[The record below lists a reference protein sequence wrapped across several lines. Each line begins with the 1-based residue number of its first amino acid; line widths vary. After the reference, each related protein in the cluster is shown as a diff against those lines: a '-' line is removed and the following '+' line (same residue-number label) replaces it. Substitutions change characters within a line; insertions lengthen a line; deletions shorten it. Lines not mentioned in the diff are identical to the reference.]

1 MAETFTA
8 AEDQRLILNA
18 YRTLLRS
25 CKPIVKKGSVK
36 DIRRA
41 FQFAMDAHGNERRKS
56 GEPYII
62 HPLAVA
68 TICAREIGLGTKSI
82 IAALLHDVVEDTPI
96 TLEEIEER
104 FGSKIAEIIDGL
116 TKVSGLMGKSTSEQA
131 ENFKKILLTLSDD
144 VRVILVKLADRLHN
158 MRTLDALPHQK
169 QLKIAS
175 ETSFLF
181 APLAHRLGLH
191 AIKSELE
198 DLAMKYVEPD
208 VYNEILQKLESN
220 RSQRARLIK
229 KFVTPVE
236 TRLNELGLNYSIKGR
251 LKSIFSIYQKMRKQG
266 IPFEKVYDVFA
277 IRIIVDTALTHE
289 LEKSDC
295 WRTYSVVTD
304 IYTPNPSRL
313 RDWISTPKFNGYE
326 SLHTTVMGQSGRW
339 FEVQIRTRRMD
350 DVAEKGFAAH
360 WKYKGGKSA
369 QSSLGL
375 EEWLNRIR
383 ELLENPESEALE
395 FLDDFKLNLF
405 SEEIFAFT
413 PKGDLKTLP
422 NGATALDFAFEIH
435 SDVGAKCIGAKV
447 NQKIVPLSYK
457 LKNGDQVEIIN
468 ARNQKPNE
476 GWLEFVVT
484 AKAKSKIKSSLKE
497 EKRKIATQG
506 KEYLKLKLD
515 KSKSGL
521 DNYMLPK
528 LTKHFGCNSTIE
540 LYYLIGT
547 EKIDK
552 KDLTKAIKEIDAQ
565 RNKIAQPVPK
575 NKKKKS
581 DASKSKEQKTKSKSD
596 VLLVGNNDIGMEFQF
611 AKCCNPIPGDSIFG
625 FITSQEGI
633 KIHRTNCSNGPSLMA
648 KYGYRILRAKWDVPE
663 IDDISMHAVGIKV
676 IGLDSPGIVSA
687 VSQLISQELKVNMT
701 SLSFKAV
708 DGAYEGAIILEMQDK
723 SHLEKLIIKLQN
735 IEGVEGVKRFEVDE
749 DLDSTI

>member
-1 MAETFTA
+1 MVNNLTKS
-8 AEDQRLILNA
+8 EDQRLILNA
-18 YRTLLRS
+18 YRTLLRA
-25 CKPIVKKGSVK
+25 CKPIIKKESLK
-36 DIRRA
+36 DIRKA

-62 HPLAVA
+62 HPLEVA

-82 IAALLHDVVEDTPI
+82 ISALLHDVVEDTPA
-96 TLEEIEER
+96 TLEEIEEK
-104 FGSKIAEIIDGL
+104 FGPKIAEIIDGL
-116 TKVSGLMGKSTSEQA
+116 TKVSGIMGKSNSAQA

-158 MRTLDALPHQK
+158 MRTLDALQHQK

-175 ETSFLF
+175 ETTFLF

-198 DLAMKYVEPD
+198 DLALKYTEPD
-208 VYNEILQKLESN
+208 VYQDILQKLESSK
-220 RSQRARLIK
+220 SQRSRLIK
-229 KFVTPVE
+229 RFIAPIDE
-236 TRLNELGLNYSIKGR
+236 RLRDLRINYTVKGR
-251 LKSIFSIYQKMRKQG
+251 QKSIFSIYQKMKNQG

-277 IRIIVDTALTHE
+277 IRIIIKTAPSHE

-295 WRTYSVVTD
+295 WRAYSIVTD

-326 SLHTTVMGQSGRW
+326 SLHTTVMGPIGRW
-339 FEVQIRTRRMD
+339 FEVQIRTERMD
-350 DVAEKGFAAH
+350 EVAEKGFAAH
-360 WKYKGGKSA
+360 WKYKEGDNGQA
-369 QSSLGL
+369 GVGL
-375 EEWLNRIR
+375 EEWLTRIR

-413 PKGDLKTLP
+413 PRGDLKTLP

-447 NQKIVPLSYK
+447 NQKIVPLSQK
-457 LKNGDQVEIIN
+457 LKNGDQVEIIT

-476 GWLEFVVT
+476 GWLTFVIT

-497 EKRKIATQG
+497 EKRKIASHG
-506 KEYLKLKLD
+506 KEYLKLKVGG
-515 KSKSGL
+515 KKAEL
-521 DNYMLPK
+521 DNYLVPK
-528 LTKHFGCNSTIE
+528 LTKYFGCKSTIE
-540 LYYLIGT
+540 LYYQIGI

-552 KDLTKAIKEIDAQ
+552 KNLGKAIKELEDQRAQ
-565 RNKIAQPVPK
+565 NTQPIRR
-575 NKKKKS
+575 KKS
-581 DASKSKEQKTKSKSD
+581 DPSKSEKNTKSD
-596 VLLVGNNDIGMEFQF
+596 VLLVGNNDIGMEYQF

-648 KYGYRILRAKWDVPE
+648 RYGYRILRAKWDIPE
-663 IDDISMHAVGIKV
+663 IEDDSYHAVGVKV
-676 IGLDSPGIVSA
+676 IGIDSPGIISS
-687 VSQLISQELKVNMT
+687 VSQVISQELKVNMR
-701 SLSFKAV
+701 SISFKAV
-708 DGAYEGAIILEMQDK
+708 DGAYYGSIILEMNDT
-723 SHLEKLIIKLQN
+723 SHLEQLIQKLEN
-735 IEGVEGVKRFEVDE
+735 ISGVEAVKRYEVDE
-749 DLDSTI
+749 DLEHSI

>member
-1 MAETFTA
+1 MAKNLTKT
-8 AEDQRLILNA
+8 EDQRLILNA
-18 YRTLLRS
+18 YRTLLRA
-25 CKPIVKKGSVK
+25 CKPIIKKESLK
-36 DIRRA
+36 EIRRA

-62 HPLAVA
+62 HPLEVA
-68 TICAREIGLGTKSI
+68 TICAREIGLGAKSI
-82 IAALLHDVVEDTPI
+82 ISALLHDVVEDTPV
-96 TLEEIEER
+96 TLEEIEEK
-104 FGSKIAEIIDGL
+104 FGPKIAEIIDGL
-116 TKVSGLMGKSTSEQA
+116 TKVSGIMGKSSSAQA

-158 MRTLDALPHQK
+158 MRTLDALQHQK

-175 ETSFLF
+175 ETTFLF

-198 DLAMKYVEPD
+198 DLALKYTEPE
-208 VYNEILQKLESN
+208 VYQEILQKLESS
-220 RSQRARLIK
+220 RSQRSRLIRR
-229 KFVTPVE
+229 FISPIDE
-236 TRLNELGLNYSIKGR
+236 RLKDLGINYTVKGR
-251 LKSIFSIYQKMRKQG
+251 LKSIFSIYQKMKKQG
-266 IPFEKVYDVFA
+266 IPFEKVFDVFA
-277 IRIIVDTALTHE
+277 IRIIIKTSQSHE

-295 WRTYSVVTD
+295 WRAYSVVTD

-326 SLHTTVMGQSGRW
+326 SLHTTVMGPIGRW
-339 FEVQIRTRRMD
+339 FEVQIRTERMD
-350 DVAEKGFAAH
+350 EVAEKGFAAH
-360 WKYKGGKSA
+360 WKYKEGDSG
-369 QSSLGL
+369 QSGVGL
-375 EEWLNRIR
+375 EEWLTRIR

-413 PKGDLKTLP
+413 PRGDLKTLP

-457 LKNGDQVEIIN
+457 LKNGDQVEIIT

-476 GWLEFVVT
+476 GWLAFVVT

-497 EKRKIATQG
+497 EKRKIASQG
-506 KEYLKLKLD
+506 KEYLKLKVGNK
-515 KSKSGL
+515 KSEL

-528 LTKHFGCNSTIE
+528 LTKYFNCKSTIE
-540 LYYLIGT
+540 LYYQIGI

-552 KDLTKAIKEIDAQ
+552 KTLGKAIKEVDAQ
-565 RNKIAQPVPK
+565 RNQLAQPAKRKRSDPSK
-575 NKKKKS
+575 TESKK
-581 DASKSKEQKTKSKSD
+581 DTKSD

-611 AKCCNPIPGDSIFG
+611 AKCCNPIPGDNIFG

-633 KIHRTNCSNGPSLMA
+633 KIHRVNCSNGPSLMA
-648 KYGYRILRAKWDVPE
+648 RYGYRILRAKWDIPE
-663 IDDISMHAVGIKV
+663 IEDDNLHAVGVKI
-676 IGLDSPGIVSA
+676 IGIDSPGIVSS
-687 VSQLISQELKVNMT
+687 VSQVISQELKVNMR
-701 SLSFKAV
+701 SISFKAV
-708 DGAYEGAIILEMQDK
+708 DGAYEGSIILEMHDTT
-723 SHLEKLIIKLQN
+723 HLESLIKKLEN
-735 IEGVEGVKRFEVDE
+735 ISGVEGVKRYEVDE
-749 DLDSTI
+749 DLERSM

>member
-1 MAETFTA
+1 MVNNLTKS
-8 AEDQRLILNA
+8 EDQRLILNA
-18 YRTLLRS
+18 YRTLLRA
-25 CKPIVKKGSVK
+25 CKPIIKKESLK
-36 DIRRA
+36 DIRKA

-62 HPLAVA
+62 HPLEVA

-82 IAALLHDVVEDTPI
+82 ISALLHDVVEDTPA
-96 TLEEIEER
+96 TLEEIEEK
-104 FGSKIAEIIDGL
+104 FGPKIAEIIDGL
-116 TKVSGLMGKSTSEQA
+116 TKVSGIMGKSNSAQA

-158 MRTLDALPHQK
+158 MRTLDALQHQK

-175 ETSFLF
+175 ETTFLF

-198 DLAMKYVEPD
+198 DLALKYTEPD
-208 VYNEILQKLESN
+208 VYQDILQKLESSK
-220 RSQRARLIK
+220 SQRSRLIK
-229 KFVTPVE
+229 RFIAPIDE
-236 TRLNELGLNYSIKGR
+236 RLRDLRINYTVKGR
-251 LKSIFSIYQKMRKQG
+251 QKSIFSIYQKMKNQG

-277 IRIIVDTALTHE
+277 IRIIIKTAPSHE

-295 WRTYSVVTD
+295 WRAYSIVTD

-326 SLHTTVMGQSGRW
+326 SLHTTVMGPIGRW
-339 FEVQIRTRRMD
+339 FEVQIRTQRMD
-350 DVAEKGFAAH
+350 EVAEKGFAAH
-360 WKYKGGKSA
+360 WKYKEGDNGQA
-369 QSSLGL
+369 GVGL
-375 EEWLNRIR
+375 EEWLTRIR

-413 PKGDLKTLP
+413 PRGDLKTLP

-447 NQKIVPLSYK
+447 NQKIVPLSQK
-457 LKNGDQVEIIN
+457 LKNGDQVEIIT

-476 GWLEFVVT
+476 GWLTFVIT

-497 EKRKIATQG
+497 EKRKIASHG
-506 KEYLKLKLD
+506 KEYLKLKVGG
-515 KSKSGL
+515 KKAEL
-521 DNYMLPK
+521 DNYLVPK
-528 LTKHFGCNSTIE
+528 LTKYFGCKSTIE
-540 LYYLIGT
+540 LYYQIGI

-552 KDLTKAIKEIDAQ
+552 KNLGKAIKELEDQRAQ
-565 RNKIAQPVPK
+565 NTQPIRR
-575 NKKKKS
+575 KKS
-581 DASKSKEQKTKSKSD
+581 DPSKSEKNTKSD
-596 VLLVGNNDIGMEFQF
+596 VLLVGNNDIGMEYQF

-648 KYGYRILRAKWDVPE
+648 RYGYRILRAKWDIPE
-663 IDDISMHAVGIKV
+663 IKDDSYHAVGVKV
-676 IGLDSPGIVSA
+676 IGIDSPGIISS
-687 VSQLISQELKVNMT
+687 VSQVISQELKVNMR
-701 SLSFKAV
+701 SISFKAV
-708 DGAYEGAIILEMQDK
+708 DGAYYGSIILEMNDT
-723 SHLEKLIIKLQN
+723 SHLEQLIQKLEN
-735 IEGVEGVKRFEVDE
+735 ISGVEAVKRYEVDE
-749 DLDSTI
+749 DLEHSI

>member
-1 MAETFTA
+1 MVNNLTKS
-8 AEDQRLILNA
+8 EDQRLILNA
-18 YRTLLRS
+18 YRTLLRA
-25 CKPIVKKGSVK
+25 CKPIIKKESLK
-36 DIRRA
+36 DIRKA

-62 HPLAVA
+62 HPLEVA

-82 IAALLHDVVEDTPI
+82 ISALLHDVVEDTPA
-96 TLEEIEER
+96 TLEEIEEK
-104 FGSKIAEIIDGL
+104 FGPKIAEIIDGL
-116 TKVSGLMGKSTSEQA
+116 TKVSGIMGKSNSAQA

-158 MRTLDALPHQK
+158 MRTLDALQHQK

-175 ETSFLF
+175 ETTFLF

-198 DLAMKYVEPD
+198 DLALKYTEPD
-208 VYNEILQKLESN
+208 VYQDILQKLESSK
-220 RSQRARLIK
+220 SQRSRLIK
-229 KFVTPVE
+229 RFIAPIDE
-236 TRLNELGLNYSIKGR
+236 RLRDLRINYTVKGR
-251 LKSIFSIYQKMRKQG
+251 QKSIFSIYQKMKNQG

-277 IRIIVDTALTHE
+277 IRIIIKTAPSHE

-295 WRTYSVVTD
+295 WRAYSIVTD

-326 SLHTTVMGQSGRW
+326 SLHTTVMGPIGRW
-339 FEVQIRTRRMD
+339 FEVQIRTQRMD
-350 DVAEKGFAAH
+350 EVAEKGFAAH
-360 WKYKGGKSA
+360 WKYKEGDNGQA
-369 QSSLGL
+369 GVGL
-375 EEWLNRIR
+375 EEWLTRIR

-413 PKGDLKTLP
+413 PRGDLKTLP

-447 NQKIVPLSYK
+447 NQKIVPLSQK
-457 LKNGDQVEIIN
+457 LKNGDQVEIIT

-476 GWLEFVVT
+476 GWLTFVIT

-497 EKRKIATQG
+497 EKRKIASHG
-506 KEYLKLKLD
+506 KEYLKLKVGG
-515 KSKSGL
+515 KKAEL
-521 DNYMLPK
+521 DNYLVPK
-528 LTKHFGCNSTIE
+528 LTKYFGCKSTIE
-540 LYYLIGT
+540 LYYQIGI

-552 KDLTKAIKEIDAQ
+552 KNLGKAIKELEDQRAQ
-565 RNKIAQPVPK
+565 NTQPIRR
-575 NKKKKS
+575 KKS
-581 DASKSKEQKTKSKSD
+581 DPSKSEKNTKSD
-596 VLLVGNNDIGMEFQF
+596 VLLVGNNDIGMEYQF

-648 KYGYRILRAKWDVPE
+648 RYGYRILRAKWDIPE
-663 IDDISMHAVGIKV
+663 IEDDSYHAVGVKV
-676 IGLDSPGIVSA
+676 IGIDSPGIISS
-687 VSQLISQELKVNMT
+687 VSQVISQELKVNMR
-701 SLSFKAV
+701 SISFKAV
-708 DGAYEGAIILEMQDK
+708 DGAYYGSIILEMNDT
-723 SHLEKLIIKLQN
+723 SHLEQLIQKLEN
-735 IEGVEGVKRFEVDE
+735 ISGVEAVKRYEVDE
-749 DLDSTI
+749 DLEHSI

>member
-1 MAETFTA
+1 MANNLTKT
-8 AEDQRLILNA
+8 EDQRLILNA
-18 YRTLLRS
+18 YRTLLRA
-25 CKPIVKKGSVK
+25 CKPIVKKESIK

-62 HPLAVA
+62 HPLEVA
-68 TICAREIGLGTKSI
+68 TICAREIGLGAKSI
-82 IAALLHDVVEDTPI
+82 ISALLHDVVEDTPV
-96 TLEEIEER
+96 TLEEIEEK
-104 FGSKIAEIIDGL
+104 FGPKIAEIIDGL
-116 TKVSGLMGKSTSEQA
+116 TKVSGIMGKSNSAQA

-158 MRTLDALPHQK
+158 MRTLDALQHQK

-175 ETSFLF
+175 ETTFLF

-198 DLAMKYVEPD
+198 DLALKYTEPD
-208 VYNEILQKLESN
+208 VYQDILQKLESS
-220 RSQRARLIK
+220 RSQRSRLIRRFIAPIDARLNDLEI
-229 KFVTPVE
+229 
-236 TRLNELGLNYSIKGR
+236 NYTVKGR
-251 LKSIFSIYQKMRKQG
+251 LKSIFSIYQKMKKQG

-277 IRIIVDTALTHE
+277 IRIIIKTAPSHE

-295 WRTYSVVTD
+295 WRAYSVVTD

-326 SLHTTVMGQSGRW
+326 SLHTTVMGPIGRW
-339 FEVQIRTRRMD
+339 FEVQIRTERMD
-350 DVAEKGFAAH
+350 EVAEKGFAAH
-360 WKYKGGKSA
+360 WKYKEGDSA
-369 QSSLGL
+369 QSGVGL
-375 EEWLNRIR
+375 EEWLTRIR

-413 PKGDLKTLP
+413 PRGDLKTLP

-435 SDVGAKCIGAKV
+435 TDVGAKCIGAKV

-457 LKNGDQVEIIN
+457 LKNGDQVEIIT

-476 GWLEFVVT
+476 GWLTFAVT

-497 EKRKIATQG
+497 EKRKIASQG

-515 KSKSGL
+515 NKKSEL

-528 LTKHFGCNSTIE
+528 LTKYFGCKSTIE
-540 LYYLIGT
+540 LYYQIGT

-552 KDLTKAIKEIDAQ
+552 KTLGKAIKALEAQ
-565 RNKIAQPVPK
+565 RAKATLPSK
-575 NKKKKS
+575 RKKS
-581 DASKSKEQKTKSKSD
+581 DPTKSETKNKAKSD
-596 VLLVGNNDIGMEFQF
+596 VLLVGNNDIGMEYQF

-648 KYGYRILRAKWDVPE
+648 RYGYRILRAKWDIPE
-663 IDDISMHAVGIKV
+663 IEGEKYHAVGVKI
-676 IGLDSPGIVSA
+676 IGIDSPGIVSS
-687 VSQLISQELKVNMT
+687 VSQVISQELKVNMR
-701 SLSFKAV
+701 SISFKAV
-708 DGAYEGAIILEMQDK
+708 DGAYEGSIILEMHDTY
-723 SHLEKLIIKLQN
+723 HLEQLIYTLEN
-735 IEGVEGVKRFEVDE
+735 IAGVEAVKRYEVDE
-749 DLDSTI
+749 DLEHSI